1 MSDSGLIQDFQEKS
15 KEVKQYCL
23 WLKNVESKM
32 IQLSIGDHSANRN
45 KIKSLDSKLEETLK
59 ATVFL
64 LLYNLVESTIRNAVE
79 YIYDDLKN
87 NQTSFDDLN
96 QSFQNH
102 IIKILKD
109 SSLKDKAWQPTI
121 AITLITIS
129 ADKDLSFAGNLDA
142 KKIKETLKNYGI
154 ILTKQV
160 GNMTNGEDLLIV
172 KNARKDLAHGYSSFS
187 EKSRNYTSG
196 DLLAMQK
203 RVTLF
208 LKEVLI
214 DVQNYVDQQKYLK

>member
-45 KIKSLDSKLEETLK
+45 KIKPLDSELEKTLK

-64 LLYNLVESTIRNAVE
+64 LLYNLVESTIRSAVE

-87 NQTSFDDLN
+87 NQISFDDLN

-109 SSLKDKAWQPTI
+109 PLKDKKWQPNI

-129 ADKDLSFAGNLDA
+129 ADKDISFAGNLDA
-142 KKIKETLKNYGI
+142 RKIKDTLKNYGI
-154 ILTKQV
+154 ELTKHV
-160 GNMTNGEDLLIV
+160 GNMTNGEDLRTV
-172 KNARKDLAHGYSSFS
+172 KDARKDLAHGHSSFS

-214 DVQNYVDQQKYLK
+214 DVQNYVDQKKYLK

>member
-45 KIKSLDSKLEETLK
+45 KIKPLDSELEKTLK

-64 LLYNLVESTIRNAVE
+64 LLYNLVESTIRSAVE

-87 NQTSFDDLN
+87 NQISFDDLN

-109 SSLKDKAWQPTI
+109 PLKDKKWQPNI

-129 ADKDLSFAGNLDA
+129 ADKDISFAGNLDA
-142 KKIKETLKNYGI
+142 
-154 ILTKQV
+154 
-160 GNMTNGEDLLIV
+160 
-172 KNARKDLAHGYSSFS
+172 
-187 EKSRNYTSG
+187 SRC
-196 DLLAMQK
+196 
-203 RVTLF
+203 
-208 LKEVLI
+208 
-214 DVQNYVDQQKYLK
+214 

>member
-45 KIKSLDSKLEETLK
+45 KIKSLDSELEKTLK

-64 LLYNLVESTIRNAVE
+64 LLYNLVESTIRSAVE

-102 IIKILKD
+102 IIKILKN
-109 SSLKDKAWQPTI
+109 SSLKDKAWKPTI
-121 AITLITIS
+121 ALTLITIS
-129 ADKDLSFAGNLDA
+129 ADIDLSFAGNLDA

-154 ILTKQV
+154 TLTKQV

-172 KNARKDLAHGYSSFS
+172 KNARKDLAHGHSSFS

-208 LKEVLI
+208 LKQVLI

>member
-1 MSDSGLIQDFQEKS
+1 MSDSRLIQDFQEKS

-32 IQLSIGDHSANRN
+32 IRLSIGDHSANRN
-45 KIKSLDSKLEETLK
+45 KIKLLDSELEKTLK

-64 LLYNLVESTIRNAVE
+64 LLYNLVESTIRNAVQ
-79 YIYDDLKN
+79 YIYDELKN

-102 IIKILKD
+102 IIKTLKD
-109 SSLKDKAWQPTI
+109 SSLKNKEWQPTI

-129 ADKDLSFAGNLDA
+129 ADKAQSFAGNLDA
-142 KKIKETLKNYGI
+142 RQIKETLKNYGI
-154 ILTKQV
+154 ELTQQA
-160 GNMTNGEDLLIV
+160 GNRTNGEDLLIV
-172 KNARKDLAHGYSSFS
+172 KDARKDLAHGHSSFS

-196 DLLAMQK
+196 DLLEMQK

-208 LKEVLI
+208 LKNVLI
-214 DVQNYVDQQKYLK
+214 DVQNYVDQKNYLK

>member
-1 MSDSGLIQDFQEKS
+1 MSDSRLIQDFQEKS

-32 IQLSIGDHSANRN
+32 IRLSIGDHSANRN
-45 KIKSLDSKLEETLK
+45 KIKLLDSELEKTLK

-64 LLYNLVESTIRNAVE
+64 LLYNLVESTIRSAVE
-79 YIYDDLKN
+79 YIYDELKN

-102 IIKILKD
+102 IIKTLKD
-109 SSLKDKAWQPTI
+109 SSLKDKEWQPTI

-154 ILTKQV
+154 ELTQQV
-160 GNMTNGEDLLIV
+160 DNRTNGEDLRIV
-172 KNARKDLAHGYSSFS
+172 KDARKDLAHGHSSFS
-187 EKSRNYTSG
+187 ERSRNYTSG
-196 DLLAMQK
+196 DLFTMQK
-203 RVTLF
+203 RVTSF
-208 LKEVLI
+208 LKNVLI
-214 DVQNYVDQQKYLK
+214 DVQNYVDQQNYLK